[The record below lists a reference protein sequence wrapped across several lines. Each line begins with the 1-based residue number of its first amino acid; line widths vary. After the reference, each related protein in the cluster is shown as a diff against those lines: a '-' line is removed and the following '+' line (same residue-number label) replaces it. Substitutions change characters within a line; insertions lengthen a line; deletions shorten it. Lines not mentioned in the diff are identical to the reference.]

1 MTLTRFVSRLPY
13 DLSYTFNFQL
23 EPRINVFNIYYR
35 RCTIYVL
42 GLKENDKVA
51 WNILI
56 VRHVHPS
63 VPMPVY
69 YIEEEF
75 TTNLKFILGKGYY
88 PIMYY
93 PIILLCIYFIRIRIN
108 LYKAIYIQLPYD
120 IQYYYI

>member
-1 MTLTRFVSRLPY
+1 MVSRTY
-13 DLSYTFNFQL
+13 STFNWNHVLTFSTSVKK
-23 EPRINVFNIYYR
+23 IANIYYR

-51 WNILI
+51 WKMTKWM

-88 PIMYY
+88 P
-93 PIILLCIYFIRIRIN
+93 CIRFNRIRII
-108 LYKAIYIQLPYD
+108 LYKAIYIRLPYD
-120 IQYYYI
+120 IQC